1 MAHYRAGDS
10 RREQFRRY
18 LEKGGVLDML
28 TKVLVALYEEP
39 EKPNNA
45 MDFLKQHLGTAGPE
59 TADVE
64 TLRLEVIELRQKYEL
79 LLEENKDLKAKGIQK
94 VQRTEKEKTRDIR
107 RFNMYPDNTQVN
119 FTSTISSLSFQTLSP
134 G

>member
-18 LEKGGVLDML
+18 LEKSGVLDAL

-45 MDFLKQHLGTAGPE
+45 MDFLKQHLGSAGPE

-64 TLRLEVIELRQKYEL
+64 TLRLEVTELRQKYEA
-79 LLEENKDLKAKGIQK
+79 LLEENKELKAKLAQF
-94 VQRTEKEKTRDIR
+94 ESPKEEGQ
-107 RFNMYPDNTQVN
+107 PE
-119 FTSTISSLSFQTLSP
+119 
-134 G
+134 

>member
-1 MAHYRAGDS
+1 MYSKVPNRAWIGVDGYISCFFWINYEAGDS

-18 LEKGGVLDML
+18 LEKGGVLDTL

-45 MDFLKQHLGTAGPE
+45 MDFLKQHLGTVGPE

-64 TLRLEVIELRQKYEL
+64 TLRLEVTELRQKYEL
-79 LLEENKDLKAKGIQK
+79 LLEENKELKAKLAQF
-94 VQRTEKEKTRDIR
+94 ESPKEEGQ
-107 RFNMYPDNTQVN
+107 PE
-119 FTSTISSLSFQTLSP
+119 
-134 G
+134 

>member
-1 MAHYRAGDS
+1 MAQYRAGDS

-18 LEKGGVLDML
+18 LEKGGVMDAL

-59 TADVE
+59 AADVE
-64 TLRLEVIELRQKYEL
+64 ILRLEVTELRQKYEA
-79 LLEENKDLKAKGIQK
+79 LLEENKALKAKLAQF
-94 VQRTEKEKTRDIR
+94 EPPKEEGQ
-107 RFNMYPDNTQVN
+107 PD
-119 FTSTISSLSFQTLSP
+119 
-134 G
+134 